1 MYIFVREFIETVKES
16 VNAFEYNLVKDLYLN
31 VQKCTRRIT
40 LMWNDLKKHFE
51 GYPERL
57 KVARVLVEN
66 GLSAREGK
74 IYLNQIEIPPV
85 RIARV
90 AGVDRRTVN
99 ETLRTI
105 KNNRELR
112 LIFEEMRSAGH
123 SLKEI
128 AKPLN
133 LGVVE
138 ITPVDARTA
147 GILAKSATT
156 LAKAGLSI
164 RQAIVDDPELSPE
177 PKLTLIVEKKIPGE
191 LISDLLNIAGVAKVA
206 VY

>member
-1 MYIFVREFIETVKES
+1 MWSSIKKY
-16 VNAFEYNLVKDLYLN
+16 FE
-31 VQKCTRRIT
+31 
-40 LMWNDLKKHFE
+40 E
-51 GYPERL
+51 YPERL

-66 GLSAREGK
+66 GLSAKDSK

-90 AGVDRRTVN
+90 AEVDRRTVN
-99 ETLRTI
+99 ETLHMI
-105 KNNRELR
+105 KANRELR
-112 LIFEEMRSAGH
+112 LIFEELRPAGH

-128 AKPLN
+128 AKHLN

-138 ITPVDARTA
+138 ITPVDAKA
-147 GILAKSATT
+147 LGILANSAMLLT
-156 LAKAGLSI
+156 KAGLSI

-191 LISDLLNIAGVAKVA
+191 LIPELLKISGVAKIS

>member
-1 MYIFVREFIETVKES
+1 MATV
-16 VNAFEYNLVKDLYLN
+16 
-31 VQKCTRRIT
+31 
-40 LMWNDLKKHFE
+40 MWSNINKHFE
-51 GYPERL
+51 NYPERL

-66 GLSAREGK
+66 GLSVKNCK

-90 AGVDRRTVN
+90 AGVDRRTVT
-99 ETLRTI
+99 ETLSAI
-105 KNNRELR
+105 KSNKELA
-112 LIFEEMRSAGH
+112 LVFGEIRSAGH

-128 AKPLN
+128 AKHLN

-138 ITPVDARTA
+138 ITVEDPKAP
-147 GILAKSATT
+147 GILANSSMILTKG
-156 LAKAGLSI
+156 GLSI

-191 LISDLLNIAGVAKVA
+191 LIAELLKIQGVAKVS

>member
-1 MYIFVREFIETVKES
+1 
-16 VNAFEYNLVKDLYLN
+16 
-31 VQKCTRRIT
+31 
-40 LMWNDLKKHFE
+40 MWNMIKKHFE

-66 GLSAREGK
+66 GLSAKEEK
-74 IYLNQIEIPPV
+74 IFLNQIEIPPV

-99 ETLRTI
+99 ETLNAI
-105 KNNRELR
+105 NNNAELKI
-112 LIFEEMRSAGH
+112 IFEEIRPAGH

-128 AKPLN
+128 AKHIN
-133 LGVVE
+133 LGVIELSVA
-138 ITPVDARTA
+138 DARA
-147 GILAKSATT
+147 PGILSKSST
-156 LAKAGLSI
+156 LLNNAGLSI

-191 LISDLLNIAGVAKVA
+191 LIPEILKIPGVAKIS

>member
-1 MYIFVREFIETVKES
+1 MYINVSLNNGISKRKLT
-16 VNAFEYNLVKDLYLN
+16 LLYLN
-31 VQKCTRRIT
+31 AQKHTRET
-40 LMWNDLKKHFE
+40 NMWNMIKGHFE
-51 GYPERL
+51 DYPERL

-66 GLSAREGK
+66 GLSAKDGK

-99 ETLRTI
+99 ETLSAINEDPEI
-105 KNNRELR
+105 KLLFQEIRP
-112 LIFEEMRSAGH
+112 AGH

-128 AKPLN
+128 AKHLN

-138 ITPVDARTA
+138 LTVADAKA
-147 GILAKSATT
+147 PGILSSAAT
-156 LAKAGLSI
+156 LLNNANLSI

-177 PKLTLIVEKKIPGE
+177 PKLTLHC
-191 LISDLLNIAGVAKVA
+191 
-206 VY
+206 

>member
-1 MYIFVREFIETVKES
+1 MSYKAYFKVLFKAFVYSYVHISNNTFIPKRTEIHTS
-16 VNAFEYNLVKDLYLN
+16 
-31 VQKCTRRIT
+31 
-40 LMWNDLKKHFE
+40 DLKCGTKSKPNSKQ
-51 GYPERL
+51 YPERL
-57 KVARVLVEN
+57 KVARVLIEN
-66 GLSAREGK
+66 GLSAKDDK

-99 ETLRTI
+99 ETLNTI
-105 KNNRELR
+105 KENPELR
-112 LIFEEMRSAGH
+112 MIFEEIRPAGH

-128 AKPLN
+128 AKHLN
-133 LGVVE
+133 LGVLE
-138 ITPVDARTA
+138 ITPINAKSP
-147 GILAKSATT
+147 GILSNAAM
-156 LAKAGLSI
+156 LLNRAGLSI

-191 LISDLLNIAGVAKVA
+191 LIPELLKISGVAKVS

>member
-1 MYIFVREFIETVKES
+1 
-16 VNAFEYNLVKDLYLN
+16 
-31 VQKCTRRIT
+31 
-40 LMWNDLKKHFE
+40 MWNKIKSQLED
-51 GYPERL
+51 YPERL
-57 KVARVLVEN
+57 KVARVLIEN
-66 GLSAREGK
+66 GLCAKADK
-74 IYLNQIEIPPV
+74 IYLNEIEIPPV

-99 ETLRTI
+99 ETLCTI
-105 KNNRELR
+105 RENPELR
-112 LIFEEMRSAGH
+112 LIFEQIRPAGH

-138 ITPVDARTA
+138 ISVVNARSP
-147 GILAKSATT
+147 GILSQAAT
-156 LAKAGLSI
+156 LLNAAGLSI

-177 PKLTLIVEKKIPGE
+177 PKLTFIVERKIPGD
-191 LISDLLNIAGVAKVA
+191 LISELLKISGVAKVS

>member
-1 MYIFVREFIETVKES
+1 MLYTS
-16 VNAFEYNLVKDLYLN
+16 VHECAFS
-31 VQKCTRRIT
+31 
-40 LMWNDLKKHFE
+40 MWNTIKKHFD
-51 GYPERL
+51 GYDERL

-66 GLSAREGK
+66 GLSVKDEK
-74 IYLNQIEIPPV
+74 ICLNQIEIPPI

-99 ETLRTI
+99 ETLTAI
-105 KNNRELR
+105 EANRELR
-112 LIFEEMRSAGH
+112 LIFEELRPAGA
-123 SLKEI
+123 SLREI

-133 LGVVE
+133 LGVLE
-138 ITPVDARTA
+138 ITPVDAHA
-147 GILAKSATT
+147 QGILARSATA
-156 LAKAGLSI
+156 LANCGLSI

-191 LISDLLNIAGVAKVA
+191 LISDLLKIDGVAKVS

>member
-1 MYIFVREFIETVKES
+1 MYMVKQHI
-16 VNAFEYNLVKDLYLN
+16 YTQTHRTIHKRP
-31 VQKCTRRIT
+31 K
-40 LMWNDLKKHFE
+40 MWNKIKTQLE
-51 GYPERL
+51 AYPERL
-57 KVARVLVEN
+57 KVARVLIEN
-66 GLSAREGK
+66 GLSAQGVK
-74 IYLNQIEIPPV
+74 IFLNQIEIPPV

-99 ETLRTI
+99 ETLNTI
-105 KNNRELR
+105 HNNPELR
-112 LIFEEMRSAGH
+112 MIFEEIRPAGA

-128 AKPLN
+128 AKQLN

-138 ITPVDARTA
+138 INVVNAKSP
-147 GILAKSATT
+147 GILSNAAAI
-156 LAKAGLSI
+156 LNRAGLSI

-191 LISDLLNIAGVAKVA
+191 LIPELLKISGVAKVS

>member
-1 MYIFVREFIETVKES
+1 
-16 VNAFEYNLVKDLYLN
+16 
-31 VQKCTRRIT
+31 
-40 LMWNDLKKHFE
+40 MWSNIKKHFKD
-51 GYPERL
+51 YPERL

-66 GLSAREGK
+66 GLSVKNQK
-74 IYLNQIEIPPV
+74 INLNEIEIPPV

-99 ETLRTI
+99 ETITTI
-105 KNNRELR
+105 KDNRELR
-112 LIFEEMRSAGH
+112 LIFEEIRSAGH

-128 AKPLN
+128 AKHLN

-138 ITPVDARTA
+138 ITPEDAKTP
-147 GILAKSATT
+147 GILANSAM
-156 LAKAGLSI
+156 LLSKNGLSI

-191 LISDLLNIAGVAKVA
+191 LISELLTIKGVAKVS